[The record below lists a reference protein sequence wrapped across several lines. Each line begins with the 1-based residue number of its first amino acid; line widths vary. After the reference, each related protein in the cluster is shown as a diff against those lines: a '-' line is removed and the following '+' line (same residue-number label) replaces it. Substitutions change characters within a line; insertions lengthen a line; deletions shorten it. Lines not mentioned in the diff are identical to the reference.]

1 MGLRLKEVPFRFDGL
16 DWTLRCNM
24 SVLMDVQEA
33 NGGSFDAI
41 LGGKNHTKSCLQ
53 LLSAMLNDDALERGR
68 DVTYTPRQVGRKLSL
83 REFQRASK
91 LVTDLLVS
99 ALRDEDAPE
108 SAEADEKNAKT
119 SQANDA
125 AFPSAGT

>member
-1 MGLRLKEVPFRFDGL
+1 MDLRLKEAPFRFDGQ

-41 LGGKNHTKSCLQ
+41 LDSKNHTKSCLQ
-53 LLSAMLNDDALERGR
+53 LLSVMLNDDALERGR
-68 DVTYTPRQVGRKLSL
+68 SVTYTPRQVGRKLSL
-83 REFQRASK
+83 REFQRVSK

-99 ALRDEDAPE
+99 ALRDEEALE
-108 SAEADEKNAKT
+108 AEADEKNAKT
-119 SQANDA
+119 SQENDT